1 MEFIYGIILGIL
13 ICLGIQWGIKRLFGG
28 DSDRSGVDNA
38 IDREGELQ
46 DSLDD
51 TRNELSGDIESA
63 RDRSSERFDEAGE
76 QIRSEN
82 SITDN
87 SIRSTDSIIDKIK
100 KRNSP

>member
-1 MEFIYGIILGIL
+1 MEFIYGLILGVIL
-13 ICLGIQWGIKRLFGG
+13 SLLIYWIVPRLLGNNSNR
-28 DSDRSGVDNA
+28 RGVDNA

-63 RDRSSERFDEAGE
+63 RDRTSERFDEAGE

-82 SITDN
+82 STLKD
-87 SIRSTDSIIDKIK
+87 SIRSTDSLIDKIK
-100 KRNSP
+100 KRNQP